1 MNDPFVDDRFAN
13 DSVANDWHSL
23 ECRLDDL
30 VRPSLVVEPPARVR
44 ADLLATVLRAADVI
58 DSVPTVQQPVLAAAP
73 PLGAGLSPLA
83 YAAVAAIIAAY
94 LTLVGP
100 VGGSL
105 AEWQWLPVLVQQLG
119 SAAGFVAGMSGEGFA
134 GTLLPG
140 VLERAPWLA
149 LVPLLWFLWD
159 RDRSLLRQR

>member
-1 MNDPFVDDRFAN
+1 MNDPFVDDRFMN
-13 DSVANDWHSL
+13 DPVVNDW
-23 ECRLDDL
+23 ETYERRLDDL
-30 VRPSLVVEPPARVR
+30 VRPSLVVEPSARVR

-58 DSVPTVQQPVLAAAP
+58 DFAPAISPPVVAAP

-83 YAAVAAIIAAY
+83 YAAVAAVVASY

-119 SAAGFVAGMSGEGFA
+119 SAAGFVAGTSGEGFV

-140 VLERAPWLA
+140 MLERAPWLA